1 MGIDVHQMLEL
12 PEYLYIQ
19 ELMDIV
25 QQLPDAVQKPIRARD
40 AKAFIS
46 FLGDPAK
53 GFFQKYLVLLCLNE
67 ATNFDQDHRYN
78 GEHYVSTEL
87 L

>member
-1 MGIDVHQMLEL
+1 MGMDVHQMLEL

-40 AKAFIS
+40 TKAFMS

-53 GFFQKYLVLLCLNE
+53 GFFQKYDPPLAVMIYCNHWPGTSFCF
-67 ATNFDQDHRYN
+67 A
-78 GEHYVSTEL
+78 
-87 L
+87 